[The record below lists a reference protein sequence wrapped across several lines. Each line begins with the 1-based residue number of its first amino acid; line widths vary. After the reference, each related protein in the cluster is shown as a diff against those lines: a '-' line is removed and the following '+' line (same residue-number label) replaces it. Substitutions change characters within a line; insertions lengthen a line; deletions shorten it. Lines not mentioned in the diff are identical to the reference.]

1 MQQQPL
7 VYCWNVVV
15 AVLLAV
21 VGPDWTDHGQQHCYH
36 HVPTVNQRLLL
47 LQVIGS

>member
-1 MQQQPL
+1 
-7 VYCWNVVV
+7 VGV

-21 VGPDWTDHGQQHCYH
+21 VGPTGRTDHGQQHCYH

-47 LQVIGS
+47 QLIGSR